1 MRTKLFYHYSHDQP
15 RPTKTNHDQPRPTTH
30 LPHTKPSI
38 LFFLRMNVIHFLFL
52 FRATIALTYDCTKIL
67 ALKRTSRRFLFLL
80 ATSVPSEIFNDVVN
94 ANVENKPWLMAQA
107 LCNRTNNLTNNLNNE
122 ESKRSK

>member
-1 MRTKLFYHYSHDQP
+1 
-15 RPTKTNHDQPRPTTH
+15 
-30 LPHTKPSI
+30 
-38 LFFLRMNVIHFLFL
+38 MNVIHFLFL

-107 LCNRTNNLTNNLNNE
+107 LCNLITI
-122 ESKRSK
+122 